1 MLLVMDALL
10 VGKNGCVRNKQK
22 KLGSCQGNMVRST
35 RKKGRHT
42 IKNIIGGK

>member
-1 MLLVMDALL
+1 MGVYEIT
-10 VGKNGCVRNKQK
+10 QK
-22 KLGSCQGNMVRST
+22 KFGSCQGNMVRSI